1 MSNSLAIAAT
11 TATLQSIIGQGVR
24 AEPDL
29 NDTTVTTLSPDK
41 ARDGNNSANQINLFL
56 YQVLPNAAWRN
67 HDMPHQVMPGES
79 SSPPLGLDLYYMMTA
94 YGRNNDV
101 TQPFSHQLL
110 GRLMGVLYDHALL
123 GSEEIRAAIAASM
136 PASDLDR
143 QLERVR
149 ITMQPLSL
157 EEIAKLWTGFQTQYR
172 LSIAYAVSV
181 ILLESTRPAKT
192 PVPVLT
198 RGKSDSGVATQGSL
212 IPPFPGLDAVTPPQ
226 QQVSA
231 KLGDLLT
238 LSGHHLSGT
247 NPGIVF
253 QHPLWTSTIEIAPEA
268 GATDTRLS
276 VKLPTTV
283 AAWPAGFY
291 TIALLVQRPG
301 DTYRRTSNQLSFSVA
316 PTLTI
321 APAAALAGDILFTVT
336 CLPNARP
343 AQRVVL
349 LLGDQEIIAQSFA
362 TATNTLDFQALGVT
376 AGTYWVRLRVDGVDS
391 QLVNRSIYPPVFD
404 TTQKVVVT

>member
-1 MSNSLAIAAT
+1 MSNSLAIAAA
-11 TATLQSIIGQGVR
+11 TATLQAIVGQGVR

-41 ARDGNNSANQINLFL
+41 ARDSNNSANQINLFL

-67 HDMPHQVMPGES
+67 RDMPHQVMPGES
-79 SSPPLGLDLYYMMTA
+79 GNPPLGLDLYYMLTT

-110 GRLMGVLYDHALL
+110 GRMMGVLYDHALL

-149 ITMQPLSL
+149 ITLQPLSL
-157 EEIAKLWTGFQTQYR
+157 EEISKLWTGFQTQYR
-172 LSIAYAVSV
+172 LSVAYAVSV

-198 RGKSDSGVATQGSL
+198 RGKGDRGIASQGSL
-212 IPPFPGLDAVTPPQ
+212 IPPFPGLEAVTPPQ

-238 LSGHHLSGT
+238 LTGHHLAGT
-247 NPGIVF
+247 NIGIVF
-253 QHPLWTSTIEIAPEA
+253 QHPLWTAAVEIVPEA
-268 GATDTRLS
+268 GATETRLS
-276 VKLPTTV
+276 VKLPNLPVT
-283 AAWPAGFY
+283 WPAGFY
-291 TIALLVQRPG
+291 TIAVLVQRPG
-301 DTYRRTSNQLSFSVA
+301 ESYRRTSNLLPFSVA
-316 PTLTI
+316 PMLTI
-321 APAAALAGDILFTVT
+321 VPATAPAGNILFTVT
-336 CLPNARP
+336 CQPNVRP
-343 AQRVVL
+343 QQRVAL
-349 LLGDQEIIAQSFA
+349 LLGDQEITAQSFA
-362 TATNTLDFQALGVT
+362 TPTNTLSFQALDVT
-376 AGTYWVRLRVDGVDS
+376 AGTYWVRLRIDGVDS
-391 QLVNRSIYPPVFD
+391 QLIDRTVHPPVFD
-404 TTQKVVVT
+404 ATQKVIVT